1 MIRIIARSFA
11 SASNINVVYRNAL
24 MKDIDTI
31 TRRTVKEGWHV
42 GPHDF
47 QCGFAFDPKGVFIGE
62 VDGEL
67 VSHIHVTR
75 FPKHS
80 AFVGGHVVTDKFR
93 RKGIALK
100 DIFVAINACNQGDTI
115 GSDVGFE
122 LTPASKKLGY
132 KIEWDSY
139 VATLSPEK
147 IVANLAKMKFPS
159 NVAVNSIHNI
169 NLEKLLDYDS
179 LVFGTER
186 KMFMERWIKAPGS
199 FGFAT
204 VDKNCHS
211 DEITG
216 YAVIK
221 QVIRGGGTEIGLAV
235 APLYADSAQIAKVL
249 LKTSAEYCLLNEA
262 VPKTTLE
269 MFHPVGDNC
278 GQDAP
283 QLMNELEAELTHIG
297 YRMYNKGL
305 PPGRKLKKIYGI
317 ASPSFD

>member
-1 MIRIIARSFA
+1 M
-11 SASNINVVYRNAL
+11 
-24 MKDIDTI
+24 
-31 TRRTVKEGWHV
+31 
-42 GPHDF
+42 
-47 QCGFAFDPKGVFIGE
+47 
-62 VDGEL
+62 
-67 VSHIHVTR
+67 
-75 FPKHS
+75 
-80 AFVGGHVVTDKFR
+80 
-93 RKGIALK
+93 
-100 DIFVAINACNQGDTI
+100 
-115 GSDVGFE
+115 
-122 LTPASKKLGY
+122 GY

-147 IVANLAKMKFPS
+147 VVANLAKMKLPS

-186 KMFMERWIKAPGS
+186 KMFMEKWIKAPGS

-204 VDKNCHS
+204 FDKKCN
-211 DEITG
+211 EITG
-216 YAVIK
+216 YAIIK
-221 QVIRGGGTEIGLAV
+221 QVIRGGGTDIGLSV

-249 LKTSAEYCLLNEA
+249 LKTTTEYCLLNEA

-269 MFHPVGDNC
+269 MFHPFGDNC

-305 PPGRKLKKIYGI
+305 PGPQGGN
-317 ASPSFD
+317 